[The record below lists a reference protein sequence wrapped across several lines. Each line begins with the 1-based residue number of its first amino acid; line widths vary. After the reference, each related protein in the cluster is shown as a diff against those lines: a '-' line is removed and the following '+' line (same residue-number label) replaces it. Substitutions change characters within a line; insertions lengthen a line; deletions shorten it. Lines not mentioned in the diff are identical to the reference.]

1 MKTKNPFGDSLSV
14 EKNVAIHPLP
24 PLAGDNASELAIG
37 RKKIIA
43 EHFKLTL
50 NLRLVEKSNEKN

>member
-37 RKKIIA
+37 RKKIIT
-43 EHFKLTL
+43 EHLLK
-50 NLRLVEKSNEKN
+50 

>member
-1 MKTKNPFGDSLSV
+1 MKTKNSFGDSLSV
-14 EKNVAIHPLP
+14 EKNVAIHPMP

-43 EHFKLTL
+43 EHLHI
-50 NLRLVEKSNEKN
+50 

>member
-37 RKKIIA
+37 RKKMIT
-43 EHFKLTL
+43 E
-50 NLRLVEKSNEKN
+50 NLHIPL